1 MKFNK
6 KFCKKKW
13 VNYTIATCSA
23 VVLFVVLTNLG
34 NILGAIGS
42 FFSFIRPVI
51 LGIAIAYVV
60 NPLGKWLYSG
70 AFKNI
75 KNEATRWRLSA
86 VLTLVIIVAAIVLLG
101 MALIPQLADSVATL
115 ASNMDS
121 YLDSFEEL
129 LNDLANTKIGFVTLD
144 LSFLANVGDTLLGY
158 LKNYFSNNASDLV
171 ESSANAGK
179 SLFDFLLAL
188 ILAVYFL
195 FDKNRIIDGC
205 TKLFSLIMKK
215 ESYESVRNYLGRCND
230 ITIRYIGVDV
240 LDGIIVGV
248 ANFLCMVVAGV
259 PYAVLISVIA
269 ALTNLAPTFGPIVGA
284 VIGSFILV
292 LVKPWYALLFL
303 IFTVIIQTIDG
314 YVLKPR
320 LFGGSLGIPSLM
332 IMIAII
338 LGGRLMGVV
347 GILLAIPVAA
357 IIDFTYKDYLL
368 KRLEQRKQEEL
379 Q

>member
-129 LNDLANTKIGFVTLD
+129 LNDLENTKIGFVTLD
-144 LSFLANVGDTLLGY
+144 LSFLANVGDTLLDY

-171 ESSANAGK
+171 ESS
-179 SLFDFLLAL
+179 
-188 ILAVYFL
+188 
-195 FDKNRIIDGC
+195 
-205 TKLFSLIMKK
+205 
-215 ESYESVRNYLGRCND
+215 
-230 ITIRYIGVDV
+230 
-240 LDGIIVGV
+240 
-248 ANFLCMVVAGV
+248 
-259 PYAVLISVIA
+259 
-269 ALTNLAPTFGPIVGA
+269 
-284 VIGSFILV
+284 
-292 LVKPWYALLFL
+292 
-303 IFTVIIQTIDG
+303 
-314 YVLKPR
+314 
-320 LFGGSLGIPSLM
+320 
-332 IMIAII
+332 
-338 LGGRLMGVV
+338 
-347 GILLAIPVAA
+347 
-357 IIDFTYKDYLL
+357 
-368 KRLEQRKQEEL
+368 
-379 Q
+379 